1 MTRKP
6 SRIEKFEK
14 HYKAADAAGVAAPAV
29 LAAADEPNRV
39 IRSFAFL
46 DLCGF
51 TRFTDRFGP
60 VASKE
65 VLVAF
70 RGVVRDVTERRG
82 VRIAKWMGDG
92 ALIVGVD
99 TPTLVSAAVDIVSRI
114 HTDSLDVRGGVSTGP
129 VLFIDGDDYVGRA
142 LNLASRLCDM
152 AGPGQ
157 VLSDGD
163 SCNDLPNWI
172 TTKPYRSV
180 SLKGLGKR
188 EDIMSLEAEPSM
200 RAPIVALPIQPS

>member
-1 MTRKP
+1 MTRKS
-6 SRIEKFEK
+6 SRIEKFEQ

-29 LAAADEPNRV
+29 LAAKEEPSRV
-39 IRSFAFL
+39 VRSFAFL

-51 TRFTDRFGP
+51 TMFTDKFGA
-60 VASKE
+60 VAAKE
-65 VLVAF
+65 VLVVF

-99 TPTLVSAAVDIVSRI
+99 APTLVSAAVDIVSRI

-152 AGPGQ
+152 AKAGQ
-157 VLSDGD
+157 VISDSD
-163 SCNDLPNWI
+163 SCNDLPAWI
-172 TTKPYRSV
+172 QSSPYKKV
-180 SLKGLGKR
+180 ALKGLGKR
-188 EDIMSLEAEPSM
+188 EDLLSLSAVEDFK
-200 RAPIVALPIQPS
+200 APIVSLPL

>member
-1 MTRKP
+1 MTKH

-14 HYKAADAAGVAAPAV
+14 HYKAADAAGIAAPSV

-39 IRSFAFL
+39 VRSFAFL

-51 TRFTDRFGP
+51 TKFTDSFGP
-60 VASKE
+60 VASKD
-65 VLVAF
+65 VLVVF

-129 VLFIDGDDYVGRA
+129 VLFIDGGRA
-142 LNLASRLCDM
+142 LNLASRLCDI

-163 SCNDLPNWI
+163 SCTDLPDWI
-172 TTKPYRSV
+172 TTKAYKSIR
-180 SLKGLGKR
+180 LKGLGKR
-188 EDIMSLEAEPSM
+188 EDILSLETEPSK
-200 RAPIVALPIQPS
+200 RAPVVPLPTHYL